1 MNDVVTWIALF
12 AALSSSLGLLR
23 FWQVHSDRLA
33 NALSTGATA
42 LKEAEGAR
50 ATAFRESEDA
60 KKIALKETDEVKKTA
75 EVLNIQIAGVKADFA
90 SYREQ
95 AAKDA
100 REYITRDTL
109 REFEQRV
116 ATASRE
122 NADRLSG
129 EIKEV
134 GRRLDEVLLAVVPAI
149 VPPTKRR
156 RR

>member
-1 MNDVVTWIALF
+1 MNDVVTWAALLL
-12 AALSSSLGLLR
+12 ALSSGLGLLR
-23 FWQVHSDRLA
+23 FWQAHSEQLTTA
-33 NALSTGATA
+33 KAIGTAA
-42 LKEAEGAR
+42 LKEAEEA
-50 ATAFRESEDA
+50 
-60 KKIALKETDEVKKTA
+60 KKTA

-109 REFEQRV
+109 REFEHRV

-149 VPPTKRR
+149 TPSTKRQR
-156 RR
+156 